1 MSLIAFLT
9 DNAKIEFLFKL
20 PVWQYANIHFEG
32 TMESGL
38 YNYLKLTRI
47 VKAISLLC
55 NGCMN
60 YHYICADQRLLT
72 P

>member
-1 MSLIAFLT
+1 MSLIAFLA

-20 PVWQYANIHFEG
+20 PVCQYANIHFED
-32 TMESGL
+32 TVESGL
-38 YNYLKLTRI
+38 NINSKLTRV

-55 NGCMN
+55 NGCTN